1 MTIDVIARIAPLGS
15 FPICSAQDLLGG
27 FREVA
32 DNTARDAIPAA
43 DRTEGMWVWNV
54 ATTTLYRLGAGLT
67 NADWV
72 VVTLGGGGGGAT
84 AFRQNFTNA
93 TLTAGVLTA
102 NHALGQSYNVVT
114 VYDNNDQ
121 VVTPDTIEAI
131 DANNTDITFT
141 SFQAANGGAIPG
153 TWRVV
158 IIG

>member
-72 VVTLGGGGGGAT
+72 VITLGGGGGAT
-84 AFRQNFTNA
+84 AFRQAFTNGD
-93 TLTAGVLTA
+93 LTVGVLTA
-102 NHALGQSYNVVT
+102 THSLGQQYNTVS

-121 VVTPDTIEAI
+121 IVQPGEILAV
-131 DANNTDITFT
+131 DANNVSVDLTAIQT
-141 SFQAANGGAIPG
+141 ANGGSIPG
-153 TWRVV
+153 TWNIVV
-158 IIG
+158 VG